1 MKCLNSILFTLSF
14 LLLFGNGCKLRSVS
28 MEKGYRI
35 TKPLSMTSSTDV
47 WFCKSDADS
56 YFYTWSELN
65 GRELICRIINR
76 THRDVVI
83 RQVWGGFPR
92 AIRYKDC
99 SGNVKTWLSSW
110 LVDDCMGNF
119 YMLTPQES
127 KEVLERSSYAEFTVK
142 IPDDCAVLLAVSVNV
157 EYLTWEDFTRA
168 TDSADLF
175 RKFNSHR
182 DYVSITL

>member
-1 MKCLNSILFTLSF
+1 MRIVIFIHGRNLTEENSFVGLSIERIAM
-14 LLLFGNGCKLRSVS
+14 LLFATYG
-28 MEKGYRI
+28 E
-35 TKPLSMTSSTDV
+35 
-47 WFCKSDADS
+47 DS
-56 YFYTWSELN
+56 
-65 GRELICRIINR
+65 
-76 THRDVVI
+76 
-83 RQVWGGFPR
+83 P

-127 KEVLERSSYAEFTVK
+127 KEVLERSSHAEFTVK

>member
-1 MKCLNSILFTLSF
+1 
-14 LLLFGNGCKLRSVS
+14 
-28 MEKGYRI
+28 
-35 TKPLSMTSSTDV
+35 
-47 WFCKSDADS
+47 
-56 YFYTWSELN
+56 
-65 GRELICRIINR
+65 
-76 THRDVVI
+76 
-83 RQVWGGFPR
+83 
-92 AIRYKDC
+92 
-99 SGNVKTWLSSW
+99 
-110 LVDDCMGNF
+110 
-119 YMLTPQES
+119 MLTPQES